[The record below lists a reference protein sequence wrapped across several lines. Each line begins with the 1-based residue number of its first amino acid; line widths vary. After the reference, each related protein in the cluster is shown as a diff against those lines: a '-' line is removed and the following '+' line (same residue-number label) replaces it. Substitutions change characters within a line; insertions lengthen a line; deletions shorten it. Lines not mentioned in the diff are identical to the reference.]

1 LGKSRRKCSRNSFSR
16 SKINLETSLKHG
28 ENSDIDG
35 DHLFLEL
42 KVLRE
47 VLPREIKKP
56 IEELDFLKKFE
67 SCYPNKWVTF
77 RVMLTVPVS
86 VASAERS
93 FSKLKLIKSYLH
105 STMSEE
111 RLNGLAIFSMRGTW
125 LESWIVQVGWIT
137 LPRKTQEEVCSKNRK
152 KY

>member
-1 LGKSRRKCSRNSFSR
+1 
-16 SKINLETSLKHG
+16 
-28 ENSDIDG
+28 
-35 DHLFLEL
+35 LEL

-111 RLNGLAIFSMRGTW
+111 RLNGLAILSMRGTW
-125 LESWIVQVGWIT
+125 LESWTVQVGWIT
-137 LPRKTQEEVCSKNRK
+137 LPRKTQEEVCSKNRN